1 MRNFNIR
8 FTFFFLLIF
17 SFSVLSAQQSSD
29 TLKQAKKVT
38 ITMKNGDEFTG
49 KIIKQDSQTITL
61 LTENGEMNL
70 FADKVKSINDLEYSG
85 KFSYPNPH
93 DTRYFFGPTGIPL
106 KKNKGYYQNILA
118 TLNFVNYG
126 ISKNISIGG
135 GLEFVTTLLGN
146 PLWLLTPKIG
156 FDLSEKIHLGGGFIM
171 GGIAGE
177 GSAILPY
184 GVFTLGTSETNVSLG
199 AGYGIIDGTVSDYP
213 AIMISGTHRVRNG
226 LALLTE
232 NYIIPYSKDNSVY
245 FGIQGI
251 RLLFR
256 QNSFDIGAIVSSSF
270 FNAIPALPFV
280 GFARVF

>member
-29 TLKQAKKVT
+29 TLKQTKKVT
-38 ITMKNGDEFTG
+38 ITMKNGDEFIG

-70 FADKVKSINDLEYSG
+70 IADNVKSISDFEYTG

-93 DTRYFFGPTGIPL
+93 DTRYFFGPSGIPV
-106 KKNKGYYQNILA
+106 KKNKGYYQNVLV
-118 TLNFVNYG
+118 TFNFANYG

-135 GLEFVTTLLGN
+135 GLEFISTLTGN
-146 PLWLLTPKIG
+146 PIWFLTPKIG
-156 FDLSEKIHLGGGFIM
+156 FDLSKNVHVGGGFIM
-171 GGIAGE
+171 AGFAAE
-177 GSAILPY
+177 GTATLAY
-184 GVFTLGTSETNVSLG
+184 GVFTLGTSETNASLG

-213 AIMISGTHRVRNG
+213 AIMIAGTHRIGNG
-226 LALLTE
+226 IALLTE
-232 NYIIPYSKDNSVY
+232 NYIIPNTPDNSGY

-256 QNSFDIGAIVSSSF
+256 QNSFDIGAIVSPVFSDE
-270 FNAIPALPFV
+270 IPALPFV
-280 GFARVF
+280 GFARAF